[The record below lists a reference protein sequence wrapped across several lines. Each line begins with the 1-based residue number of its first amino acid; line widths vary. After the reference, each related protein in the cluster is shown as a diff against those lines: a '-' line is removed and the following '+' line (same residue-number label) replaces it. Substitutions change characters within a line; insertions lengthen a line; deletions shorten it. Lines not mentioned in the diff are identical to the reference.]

1 MHLSILFLIPFAGLL
16 TIPLISN
23 NRVKNVSLAYSL
35 VAFLYSVYLALIL
48 DYSDT
53 FQFVESYHLFNT
65 HFVVGCDGISMVF
78 ILLTAFIMPICILVS
93 RESIKSNLKA
103 FYICL
108 LSIELLLFGVFSV
121 LDLLGFYV
129 VYEAILIPMVLIIG
143 V

>member
-65 HFVVGCDGISMVF
+65 HFVVGCDGINIASY
-78 ILLTAFIMPICILVS
+78 TT
-93 RESIKSNLKA
+93 
-103 FYICL
+103 
-108 LSIELLLFGVFSV
+108 
-121 LDLLGFYV
+121 
-129 VYEAILIPMVLIIG
+129 
-143 V
+143 